1 MASLPITTS
10 DGIEPVWDIAT
21 LYPSQGDW
29 SEEDYLA
36 LTDST
41 NRLIEFTDGRLEF
54 LEMPT
59 EIHQFI
65 LLFLMD
71 RLRQY
76 VEPSDLGTVMFS
88 GLRVRIRPNKIR
100 EPDLA
105 FIAKKNYER
114 RSNRYW
120 SGADLVMEI
129 VSSGSASRERDHRQ
143 KVIDYLEAGIPEYWI
158 VDPERSEI
166 IVMTLAPG
174 GDAYVQHCVAHPGD
188 LASSVI
194 LAGFAVDVAAVFAA
208 AKR

>member
-1 MASLPITTS
+1 MSSLPITTS
-10 DGIEPVWDIAT
+10 DGLEPVWDIAT

-29 SEEDYLA
+29 TEEDYLV

-71 RLRQY
+71 RLRQF
-76 VEPSDLGTVMFS
+76 VEPKDIGTVLFS
-88 GLRVRIRPNKIR
+88 GLRVRVRPNKIR

-105 FIAKKNYER
+105 FIAKRNYEL

-129 VSSGSASRERDHRQ
+129 VSSGAASRDRDYEQ
-143 KVIDYLEAGIPEYWI
+143 KVIDYVEAGIPEYWI
-158 VDPERSEI
+158 VDPERREI
-166 IVMTLAPG
+166 VVMTLDSNAK
-174 GDAYVQHCVAHPGD
+174 AYVAHSLSRPGES
-188 LASSVI
+188 AASVI
-194 LAGFAVDVAAVFAA
+194 LPGFAVDVTAVFAA

>member
-1 MASLPITTS
+1 MSSLPITTS
-10 DGIEPVWDIAT
+10 DGLEPVWDIAT

-29 SEEDYLA
+29 TEEDYLE

-71 RLRQY
+71 RLRQF
-76 VEPSDLGTVMFS
+76 VEPKDLGTVLFS
-88 GLRVRIRPNKIR
+88 GLRVRVRPNKIR

-105 FIAKKNYER
+105 FIAKKNYEL

-129 VSSGSASRERDHRQ
+129 VSSGTASRDRDYEQ
-143 KVIDYLEAGIPEYWI
+143 KVIDYVEAGIPEYWI
-158 VDPERSEI
+158 VDPERNEI
-166 IVMTLAPG
+166 AVMTLNS
-174 GDAYVQHCVAHPGD
+174 DINAYVQHSLSRPGD
-188 LASSVI
+188 MAASAI
-194 LAGFAVDVAAVFAA
+194 LPGFAVDVTAVFAA